1 MKISDMAWTGVERY
15 LARDDRA
22 VVPIG
27 SCEQHCGLSL
37 ATDAILAERVALE
50 AAEPL
55 GVPVF
60 PALAY
65 GVTPYFM
72 GFPGTVSLRPETY
85 LRVLTEIL
93 SSLAAHGFKRLLV
106 VNGHGGNSFAQQ
118 PVAAAIAEHSPGV
131 CVQWHNW
138 WNAPATWARVMAAD
152 AVAGHASWLENFPW
166 TRVPGATD
174 PRDRK
179 PVLDMNAMRMLNPA
193 QVRERI
199 GDGNLGGLYA
209 MPDSVME
216 EIWRIGVEE
225 TRQAIAAGW
234 PQ

>member
-1 MKISDMAWTGVERY
+1 MKISECAWKDIEDY
-15 LARDDRA
+15 LRRDDRA

-50 AAEPL
+50 AAAPL

-72 GFPGTVSLRPETY
+72 GFPGTVSLRPGTY
-85 LRVLTEIL
+85 LNLLHDIL
-93 SSLAAHGFKRLLV
+93 SSLIAHGLKRIVV

-118 PVAAAIAEHSPGV
+118 PVVSALAGRPGV
-131 CVQWHNW
+131 CVKWHNW
-138 WNAPATWARVMAAD
+138 WNAPVTWAKVMDAD
-152 AVAGHASWLENFPW
+152 KVAGHASWLENFPW
-166 TRVPGATD
+166 TRLKGRSYPD
-174 PRDRK
+174 QRK
-179 PVLDMNAMRMLNPA
+179 PVLDMGKMRMFGP
-193 QVRERI
+193 QRVRQDI
-199 GDGNLGGLYA
+199 GDGNLGGVYQ
-209 MPDSVME
+209 MPDHVME
-216 EIWRIGVEE
+216 AVWKAGVEE
-225 TRQAIAAGW
+225 TRQAIAADW

>member
-1 MKISDMAWTGVERY
+1 MSWQDVDRY
-15 LARDDRA
+15 LLTDNRA

-37 ATDAILAERVALE
+37 ATDAILAERVSLD

-72 GFPGTVSLRPETY
+72 GFPGTVSLSADTY
-85 LRVLTEIL
+85 LRLLTEIL
-93 SSLAAHGFKRLLV
+93 ASLATHGFQRLLV

-118 PVAAAIAEHSPGV
+118 PVAAAIAERAPGV
-131 CVQWHNW
+131 CVKWHNW
-138 WNAPATWARVMAAD
+138 WNAPATWAKVQAAD
-152 AVAGHASWLENFPW
+152 ALAGHASWLENFPW
-166 TRVPGATD
+166 TRLPGTLN
-174 PRDRK
+174 PNQCK
-179 PVLDMNAMRMLNPA
+179 PALDMNQMRMLNPR
-193 QVRERI
+193 QVRVRI
-199 GDGNLGGLYA
+199 GDGNLGGVYQ
-209 MPDSVME
+209 MPDTVML
-216 EIWRIGVEE
+216 EIWRTGVEE
-225 TRQAIAAGW
+225 TRHALAAEW